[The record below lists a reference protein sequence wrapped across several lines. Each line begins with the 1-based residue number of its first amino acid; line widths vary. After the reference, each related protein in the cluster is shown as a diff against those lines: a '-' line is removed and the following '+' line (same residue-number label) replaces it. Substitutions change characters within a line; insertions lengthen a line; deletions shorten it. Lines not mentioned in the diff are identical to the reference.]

1 MRGNIMNKILT
12 VIKEILPY
20 LLLFAAIFLVLQFVG
35 QRTVVN
41 GQSMESTL
49 HNKENLLLD
58 KISYRFSEPERFDI
72 IVFPGV
78 EEDGES
84 PYYSKRISGMPGE
97 TVQIKDGAV
106 YINGEK
112 LDSDIYAKDGYTEE
126 AGIAAEPVTV
136 GPDEYFCL
144 GDNRQNSRD
153 SRFDVGMVKR
163 SDIVGKVEY
172 RFWPPENFGKL
183 E

>member
-1 MRGNIMNKILT
+1 
-12 VIKEILPY
+12 
-20 LLLFAAIFLVLQFVG
+20 
-35 QRTVVN
+35 
-41 GQSMESTL
+41 
-49 HNKENLLLD
+49 
-58 KISYRFSEPERFDI
+58 
-72 IVFPGV
+72 
-78 EEDGES
+78 
-84 PYYSKRISGMPGE
+84 MPGE